1 MENITITTTTAATF
15 DWPMYGGTTSGTNW
29 YVVDTNGNDFAIVNN
44 SLEALR
50 SDFKKL
56 SDEFF
61 MDHETEY
68 HHNERLDRYYNRKAD
83 NEAIVAL
90 MS

>member
-1 MENITITTTTAATF
+1 MEYNTTITTTTSSSTNF
-15 DWPMYGGTTSGTNW
+15 WVSGTGTDNW
-29 YVVDTNGNDFAIVNN
+29 FINADFNINPTE
-44 SLEALR
+44 LKMLWKT
-50 SDFKKL
+50 DFEKL

-61 MDHETEY
+61 IDHEVEY

>member
-1 MENITITTTTAATF
+1 MEYNTTITTTSSSTNFWVNGA
-15 DWPMYGGTTSGTNW
+15 GTDNW
-29 YVVDTNGNDFAIVNN
+29 FIVTDMDIDNPTN
-44 SLEALR
+44 SLETLR
-50 SDFKKL
+50 ADFKEL
-56 SDEFF
+56 RDEFF

-68 HHNERLDRYYNRKAD
+68 HHNERLDRFYNRKAD

>member
-1 MENITITTTTAATF
+1 MEYNTTITTTASSSNFWVSGAGTDNWFIVDDSTNF
-15 DWPMYGGTTSGTNW
+15 DMRPTELKMLWK
-29 YVVDTNGNDFAIVNN
+29 
-44 SLEALR
+44 
-50 SDFKKL
+50 SDFQKL

-68 HHNERLDRYYNRKAD
+68 HHNERLNRYYETKFTNKA
-83 NEAIVAL
+83 ITAL